1 MKKYKH
7 YYLTSESVTEGHPD
21 KVCDFISDSIL
32 DACLEQDK
40 ESRVAVETFISK
52 DKVVVAGQ
60 ITSNA
65 KINIENIV
73 RERLKEVGYTD
84 SSINMDY
91 KTCKVDI
98 NITKQSN
105 DIAIGVNDGGAGDQG
120 IMFGYATDDSER
132 YIIIK
137 LDEPKYLSA
146 LEYVPRQIE
155 NNGRIKEGQVLV
167 SMDGK
172 IWTDV
177 ATITNWADSP
187 DSKMLVF
194 DEIIKSQYVKLVA
207 TENYG
212 DGRDFIT
219 ATMINLFEDITQKE
233 ESETPPDE
241 EEEPGEIPDETLPED
256 PEEEQKPEENPTPD
270 EEEKPEEMPDETLP
284 EDSEEE
290 QKPEQ
295 KPTPDKEQ
303 KPGSKPEQEPILD
316 EEQKSEQ
323 KLEKTPTLDEEEK
336 TKEALAEIITLEEE
350 QKLDETP
357 DETPTSDEEQ
367 KAEETLIQDQGQISN
382 ANELDTTVATGT
394 LPKTGFNTIIF
405 IMILVAGTLVIIFY
419 IKMKRNP
426 FKNSKN

>member
-1 MKKYKH
+1 MQAKDKGDISNFQYLLSRIPEDYEGRLSEEIIKSREDAIQLRKIQVQKEYKERKEKLLAETKEANDKIIQNIQSVLNNFSFQYDEVQKFKWYHSWEGDSYPPRDAAHWYIIERNGQYKLRAFLVDFDDSVKWVFWDRVVFSTESENWTYFIRNCFAGQSGGGKSTEIVQGGKYETLDVPFSQVEYGYKLLAKGNNPIIRFQSEEAYH
-7 YYLTSESVTEGHPD
+7 DYYLTSESVTEGHPD

-146 LEYVPRQIE
+146 LEYVPRQIG

-172 IWTDV
+172 I
-177 ATITNWADSP
+177 
-187 DSKMLVF
+187 
-194 DEIIKSQYVKLVA
+194 
-207 TENYG
+207 
-212 DGRDFIT
+212 
-219 ATMINLFEDITQKE
+219 
-233 ESETPPDE
+233 
-241 EEEPGEIPDETLPED
+241 
-256 PEEEQKPEENPTPD
+256 
-270 EEEKPEEMPDETLP
+270 
-284 EDSEEE
+284 
-290 QKPEQ
+290 
-295 KPTPDKEQ
+295 
-303 KPGSKPEQEPILD
+303 
-316 EEQKSEQ
+316 
-323 KLEKTPTLDEEEK
+323 
-336 TKEALAEIITLEEE
+336 
-350 QKLDETP
+350 
-357 DETPTSDEEQ
+357 
-367 KAEETLIQDQGQISN
+367 
-382 ANELDTTVATGT
+382 
-394 LPKTGFNTIIF
+394 
-405 IMILVAGTLVIIFY
+405 
-419 IKMKRNP
+419 
-426 FKNSKN
+426 